1 MLVFVVSAFLVR
13 LLGSPPPSVP
23 PFCSP
28 SLLAACRLS
37 SGVQMAAVV
46 AGGGAPPPPRP
57 NAPAAAP
64 RNQPPGGSKGQ
75 SPVDTTMVY
84 LICCKNFWTD
94 ILRVTIVS
102 YFFWVGLLYLL
113 GAIVLV
119 TGFQYTVPR
128 VDTEIACPMKPSVYL
143 FSGAWF
149 LQSLVLFFTCW
160 GYSTISASSS
170 TASVSTP
177 APIDDSQATGLRFE
191 RLTTGLSVLG
201 VFVKTVPTWIRLFH
215 VFNMC
220 QTIVWILD
228 LLLLP
233 ECNESGLRWIVA
245 IILVFWW
252 IVVAVGVLAKRRIFV
267 PPALYDPI
275 RPGQGAL
282 RSIRHLLRG
291 FGP

>member
-1 MLVFVVSAFLVR
+1 
-13 LLGSPPPSVP
+13 
-23 PFCSP
+23 
-28 SLLAACRLS
+28 
-37 SGVQMAAVV
+37 MAAVV

-75 SPVDTTMVY
+75 FPTREDSPRMRPFSALLPPRLSSVV
-84 LICCKNFWTD
+84 LSFCVGSSVQIG
-94 ILRVTIVS
+94 RRIVS

>member
-1 MLVFVVSAFLVR
+1 
-13 LLGSPPPSVP
+13 
-23 PFCSP
+23 
-28 SLLAACRLS
+28 
-37 SGVQMAAVV
+37 MAAVAAAV
-46 AGGGAPPPPRP
+46 GGGGPPPARVNTQAAGGG
-57 NAPAAAP
+57 
-64 RNQPPGGSKGQ
+64 RNQQGGGGKGQ
-75 SPVDTTMVY
+75 SPADTTMVY
-84 LICCKNFWTD
+84 LICCKNFCTD

-102 YFFWVGLLYLL
+102 YFFWVALLYLV

-128 VDTEIACPMKPSVYL
+128 VNTEIACPMKPSVYL

-149 LQSLVLFFTCW
+149 LQSLILFFTCW
-160 GYSTISASSS
+160 GYSTISASSP
-170 TASVSTP
+170 TATVSAP
-177 APIDDSQATGLRFE
+177 APIDDSQAEGLRFE

-201 VFVKTVPTWIRLFH
+201 VFVKTVPTWIRLVH

-220 QTIVWILD
+220 QTIVWIID

-233 ECNESGLRWIVA
+233 ECNEAGLRWIVA

-252 IVVAVGVLAKRRIFV
+252 VVVAVGVLAKRRIFV
-267 PPALYDPI
+267 PPALYDPL

-282 RSIRHLLRG
+282 RSLRHLLRG